1 MAERWDVL
9 DEPIGSRRTW
19 TRVNVGEAFPGV
31 PTPLTWA
38 WAGPASDAGVCR
50 GWVKMGVFPKA
61 EGVHHSNVEDRFV
74 AITAGRALLNL
85 DRLRSIGDR
94 IPFNSGDKIEQTLFS
109 SDKVS
114 ASSTPVRRR
123 YPFVMAKLPVNVSR
137 ARRAL
142 LAGVPVT
149 DAWWRQSVG
158 RAEADADAAR
168 ALLVESAARYADTA
182 MHQAQTTVAGQGLFD
197 ALSGLCARYD
207 LAGSTG
213 TLATTSEHT
222 AEIRT
227 VEDLWLLA
235 RTRLTLPEFL
245 DRHGYHA
252 PIQGEL
258 AVPSWRADPSPVLSL
273 AETYAKRGD
282 DENPAAA
289 QRRRLAERDAAE
301 QALLTRVPK
310 AAAPLVRRL
319 LRAVQAVV
327 PLREIARMQ
336 FLQCYD
342 VARAAATRLGD
353 DLAAGGAIADPADV
367 FYLTVDELVSE
378 VRPDPDLVARRRERR
393 AFYETQEIPLR
404 FTGTPV
410 PRPIAVPEETTTL
423 EGIAGSPGVVEGIA
437 RVIEGPDDPNALE
450 DGEILVAETTNPSYA
465 SFFLVAGGVVV
476 DIGGLLSHGAIVA
489 REMGIPCVINTR
501 NARRTIR
508 TGDRIR
514 IDGTRGV
521 VEILERAVATA
532 PGTTTPGDTP

>member
-1 MAERWDVL
+1 
-9 DEPIGSRRTW
+9 
-19 TRVNVGEAFPGV
+19 
-31 PTPLTWA
+31 
-38 WAGPASDAGVCR
+38 
-50 GWVKMGVFPKA
+50 
-61 EGVHHSNVEDRFV
+61 
-74 AITAGRALLNL
+74 
-85 DRLRSIGDR
+85 
-94 IPFNSGDKIEQTLFS
+94 
-109 SDKVS
+109 
-114 ASSTPVRRR
+114 
-123 YPFVMAKLPVNVSR
+123 
-137 ARRAL
+137 
-142 LAGVPVT
+142 
-149 DAWWRQSVG
+149 
-158 RAEADADAAR
+158 
-168 ALLVESAARYADTA
+168 
-182 MHQAQTTVAGQGLFD
+182 VAGQGLFD

-207 LAGSTG
+207 LADSTG

-282 DENPAAA
+282 DEDPAAT
-289 QRRRLAERDAAE
+289 QRRRRAEREAAE
-301 QALLTRVPK
+301 QALLARVPK
-310 AAAPLVRRL
+310 TAAPLVRRL

-336 FLQCYD
+336 FLQYYD
-342 VARAAATRLGD
+342 VARAAATKLGD
-353 DLAAGGAIADPADV
+353 DLAAAGAIGDPDDV
-367 FYLTVDELVSE
+367 FYLTVDELVSA
-378 VRPDPDLVARRRERR
+378 VRPDPDLIARRRQRR
-393 AFYETQEIPLR
+393 AFYESQEIPLR

-410 PRPIAVPEETTTL
+410 PQPITVPEQATML
-423 EGIAGSPGVVEGIA
+423 EGIGGSPGVVEGLA
-437 RVIEGPDDPNALE
+437 RVIEGPDDPNGLE

-514 IDGTRGV
+514 VDGTRGV
-521 VEILERAVATA
+521 VEVLERAAA
-532 PGTTTPGDTP
+532 RTPGGDR